1 MKLDTDKY
9 FQTRDLYL
17 ASYLFAKNYKLT
29 AVKSDEGGGFF
40 WFIFSDREKCEREEQ
55 RFFKNEARVKAKDYA
70 EAIKY
75 LKRKV
80 SQ

>member
-1 MKLDTDKY
+1 MNLNTDTYLD
-9 FQTRDLYL
+9 TRDLYF
-17 ASYLFAKNYKLT
+17 ASYLFAKNYKLA
-29 AVKSDEGGGFF
+29 AVKSDESGGFF

-55 RFFKNEARVKAKDYA
+55 LFFKNEANVKAKDYA